1 MSAPS
6 VPKRGCR
13 SVAGK
18 TIGVLA
24 LQGAFVEHEAALR
37 KCGALVRQVRKPEE
51 IQEVDGLIIPGG
63 ESTTIGKL
71 MNKYGLDKVIVDRA
85 AQGMP
90 IWGTCAGMI
99 LLAKEIV
106 DSDQLRLGLM
116 DISVK
121 RNGFG
126 RQVESFEADL
136 EVESIGPT
144 RGVFIRAPYGEK
156 AGDGVHIMARFKE
169 KIVMAQQYNLLC
181 TAFHPELTQ
190 DLCIHRYFLTMV

>member
-1 MSAPS
+1 M
-6 VPKRGCR
+6 
-13 SVAGK
+13 AGK

-85 AQGMP
+85 TQGMP